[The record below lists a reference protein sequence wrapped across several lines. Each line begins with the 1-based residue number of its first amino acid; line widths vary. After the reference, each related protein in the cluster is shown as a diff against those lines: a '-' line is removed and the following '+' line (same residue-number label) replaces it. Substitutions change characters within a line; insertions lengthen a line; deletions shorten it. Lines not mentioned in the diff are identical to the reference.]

1 MKQICILLL
10 LVISTPVFAQQY
22 GAPVTKDQA
31 IDAAK
36 LTELQTNNVESI
48 KVIGTVKE
56 VCQVKGCWMTMD
68 LGNQQSMRI
77 TFKDYGFFVPPESS
91 GKTAVLEGQLKTET
105 IDIATLQHF
114 AKDAGKSEQEIA
126 SISQPKVELTFV
138 ADGVLLLD

>member
-1 MKQICILLL
+1 MKHICIVLL

-31 IDAAK
+31 IEAAK
-36 LTELQTNNVESI
+36 ITKLQANHTESI

-68 LGNQQSMRI
+68 MGNQLSMRI

-114 AKDAGKSEQEIA
+114 AKDAGKSDEEIA
-126 SISQPKVELTFV
+126 AISEPKVEFVFV
-138 ADGVLLLD
+138 ASGVLLL

>member
-1 MKQICILLL
+1 MKHICIVLL

-31 IDAAK
+31 IEAAK
-36 LTELQTNNVESI
+36 ITELQANHTESI

-68 LGNQQSMRI
+68 MGNQLSMRI

-114 AKDAGKSEQEIA
+114 AKDAGKSDEEIA
-126 SISQPKVELTFV
+126 AISEPKVEFVFV
-138 ADGVLLLD
+138 ASGVLLL